1 MENTFEFEPKPV
13 EMPTVDSRNDNNQPA
28 PLFTFDSPKGQ
39 SSYIK
44 VIGVGGGGGN
54 AVNHMYRQG
63 IEGVDFIVCNTD
75 MKALTSSPVPN
86 KIPLGDLGLGA
97 GNKPERAR
105 KAAEAKEKD
114 IREALSHNTQMLFIT
129 AGMGGGTGTGAA
141 PVIAEIAKSID
152 LDNDENKK
160 ILVVAIVTRPFSFE
174 GKRRREQAE
183 AGIEELRKYVDSII
197 VINNDKLRAFGD
209 LDISEAFGMADDV
222 LLTAAKGIAEIITVT
237 ANVNIDFQDVNTV
250 MEHSG
255 TALMGTGCGEGDDR
269 AIQAIEGATTSVLLD
284 DSDIRGAKNVLLY
297 FSYSSDRKIKMDEIG
312 EITDYISEK
321 TDGTAEVIWGAGIDD
336 SLGDQLKVTLI
347 ATGFEKTSNNSAT
360 IHELPVEE
368 KIAPMD
374 ETPNVVASTD
384 EPVIIHKTTEVTPTD
399 EIKPSNDEQK
409 SVKHIFVLE
418 PDPAEEEPVHEV
430 RNIRSTAND
439 PFPTEIDVMVD
450 NIRIE
455 HKPEVAPAPQM
466 AATMEEPVAVA
477 ELVLAEPARKP
488 QPTPSP
494 AHNAFSND
502 NDALTAAERIRRIH
516 EMLRYDPAGPD
527 KVQGMTTRQIAS
539 DFAMDELSSASHEAS
554 TYAVSKSG
562 IMTSKPSDF
571 PDSP

>member
-1 MENTFEFEPKPV
+1 MENTFEFEPMPV
-13 EMPTVDSRNDNNQPA
+13 EMPAASTRNDNNQPA

-105 KAAEAKEKD
+105 KAAEAKEKE

-141 PVIAEIAKSID
+141 PVIAKIAKSID

-183 AGIEELRKYVDSII
+183 AGIEELRNEVDSII

-336 SLGDQLKVTLI
+336 SLGDKLKVTLV
-347 ATGFEKTSNNSAT
+347 ATGFEKKANTTAT
-360 IHELPVEE
+360 VHELPIEE
-368 KIAPMD
+368 KPEPKI
-374 ETPNVVASTD
+374 ETPQAPVATD
-384 EPVIIHKTTEVTPTD
+384 EPVIIHKPAEEPAA
-399 EIKPSNDEQK
+399 EIKPAEEQK
-409 SVKHIFVLE
+409 GERRVFVLE
-418 PDPAEEEPVHEV
+418 PEPVDEEPVREV

-450 NIRIE
+450 NIRVE
-455 HKPEVAPAPQM
+455 HKAEVKPAPAVEPV
-466 AATMEEPVAVA
+466 AVEEPVAVA
-477 ELVLAEPARKP
+477 EPVVAEPA
-488 QPTPSP
+488 P
-494 AHNAFSND
+494 AFTHAFSND

-527 KVQGMTTRQIAS
+527 KVQGMTTRQIAG
-539 DFAMDELSSASHEAS
+539 DFAMEELNSAAREAS
-554 TYAVSKSG
+554 SYTVTRSG
-562 IMTSKPSDF
+562 VMTSKPSLHDNV
-571 PDSP
+571 D